1 MKFGLREICDVVLK
15 ARAPMKVGRKVFY
28 KDEPVLY
35 FDTLKTSTLEG
46 AASTVYATGG
56 RGNTRL
62 VAWDGERTVTFT
74 MEDALISPE
83 SLMILTGAGLIEASP
98 FNTIKQHM
106 IEQTDD
112 VEYVAGVPAGTDANG
127 DPTTATEECAY
138 VYLKNK
144 PYMGRKDSEG
154 KYLKDQHYIY
164 VMGTK
169 LGEVSTEP
177 YLPVIEDPKPM
188 YYGEKEVEREDGT
201 VETVYAWLEHNE
213 EAAAKGYSIE
223 KWQIKIAPHDY
234 GMTTASI
241 DGGDVVEGTA
251 AGIKYT
257 LDSVTDYVEE
267 HIFRNVFRNATV
279 VVDYYV
285 EKSANTKQIEIS
297 ADTFAGNFYLEAS
310 TLFRTQDGV
319 DLPAEFIIPNC
330 KMQSNFTFNMAAT
343 GDPSTFT
350 FTMDAFPAYTR
361 FDSTQKV
368 LCAIQIIE
376 DVLSDDLVR
385 TQTFHSAKHD
395 YVFDNSIH
403 NY

>member
-15 ARAPMKVGRKVFY
+15 ARAPMKIGRKVFY

-62 VAWDGERTVTFT
+62 IAWDGERTVTFT

-83 SLMILTGAGLIEASP
+83 SLMILTGAGLIEASEQ
-98 FNTIKQHM
+98 NTIKQHM

-112 VEYVAGVPAGTDANG
+112 VEYG
-127 DPTTATEECAY
+127 TEEGEHAF

-144 PYMGRKDSEG
+144 PYVG
-154 KYLKDQHYIY
+154 KKKPDGTYYKDQHYIY

-169 LGEVSTEP
+169 LGEANTEP
-177 YLPVIEDPKPM
+177 YLPVIEDAVPV
-188 YYGEKEVEREDGT
+188 YYGKNASGN
-201 VETVYAWLEHNE
+201 YAWIQTTEDDTVNPPEKYRITVKPHSYGWKPAGYNPDTGDIEEGKDTDIEYKIDSISDAKKEHE
-213 EAAAKGYSIE
+213 FAA
-223 KWQIKIAPHDY
+223 
-234 GMTTASI
+234 
-241 DGGDVVEGTA
+241 
-251 AGIKYT
+251 
-257 LDSVTDYVEE
+257 
-267 HIFRNVFRNATV
+267 VFTNATV
-279 VVDYYV
+279 IVDYYV
-285 EKSANTKQIEIS
+285 EKSAHTKQIEIA
-297 ADTFAGNFYLEAS
+297 ADAFGGNFYLEAS

-330 KMQSNFTFNMAAT
+330 KVQSNFTFNMAAT

-350 FTMDAFPAYTR
+350 FVMDAFPAYTR
-361 FDSTQKV
+361 FDSTKKV

-376 DVLSDDLVR
+376 DVVADDIVR
-385 TQTFHSAKHD
+385 TQTFHDLKHD
-395 YVFDNSIH
+395 AIFDGSIH

>member
-15 ARAPMKVGRKVFY
+15 ARAPMKIGRKVFY

-62 VAWDGERTVTFT
+62 IAWDGERTVTFT

-83 SLMILTGAGLIEASP
+83 SLMILTGAGLIEASEQ
-98 FNTIKQHM
+98 NTIKQHM

-112 VEYVAGVPAGTDANG
+112 VEYGVDEDGN
-127 DPTTATEECAY
+127 EYAY

-144 PYMGRKDSEG
+144 PYMGKKKPNGTE
-154 KYLKDQHYIY
+154 YYKDQHYIY

-169 LGEVSTEP
+169 LGEANTEP
-177 YLPVIEDPKPM
+177 YLPEIADSVPV
-188 YYGEKEVEREDGT
+188 YYGKNENGNYVWLETAEGDTVNPPEKYRIVIKRHAFGWQPAGYNPETGEIEEGKD
-201 VETVYAWLEHNE
+201 VETWYEIDSISDTKKEHE
-213 EAAAKGYSIE
+213 FAA
-223 KWQIKIAPHDY
+223 
-234 GMTTASI
+234 
-241 DGGDVVEGTA
+241 
-251 AGIKYT
+251 
-257 LDSVTDYVEE
+257 
-267 HIFRNVFRNATV
+267 VFTNATV
-279 VVDYYV
+279 IVDYYV

-297 ADTFAGNFYLEAS
+297 ADAFGGNFYLEAS

-330 KMQSNFTFNMAAT
+330 KVQSNFTFNMAAT

-361 FDSTQKV
+361 FDSTKKV

-376 DVLSDDLVR
+376 DIVSDDIVR
-385 TQTFHSAKHD
+385 TQTFHDLKHNA
-395 YVFDNSIH
+395 VFDAPIH

>member
-15 ARAPMKVGRKVFY
+15 ARAPMKIGRKVFY

-46 AASTVYATGG
+46 ASSTVYATGG
-56 RGNTRL
+56 RGNSRL
-62 VAWDGERTVTFT
+62 VAWDGERTLTFT

-83 SLMILTGAGLIEASP
+83 SLAILSGAGLIEASP
-98 FNTIKQHM
+98 ENTIKQHI

-112 VEYVAGVPAGTDANG
+112 VVYMEA
-127 DPTTATEECAY
+127 ATSNTGEELGECAY

-144 PYMGRKDSEG
+144 PYVGPQKSDNS
-154 KYLKDQHYIY
+154 YLKNEHYIY

-169 LGEVSTEP
+169 LGEANTEP
-177 YLPVIEDPKPM
+177 YLPVIEKPM
-188 YYGEKEVEREDGT
+188 PVYWGVLKGTREYGWIEWVEGDS
-201 VETVYAWLEHNE
+201 HP
-213 EAAAKGYSIE
+213 IE
-223 KWQIKIAPHDY
+223 KWRIVVAPHAY
-234 GMTTASI
+234 GTKST
-241 DGGDVVEGTA
+241 VVYDNQGAHVETEEDA
-251 AGIKYT
+251 IKYKFNNT
-257 LDSVTDYVEE
+257 ADEQLD
-267 HIFRNVFRNATV
+267 HVFKLVFSNATV
-279 VVDYYV
+279 IVDYYT
-285 EKSANTKQIEIS
+285 EKTANTKQIEIT
-297 ADTFAGNFYLEAS
+297 ADTFGGNFYLEAS

-330 KMQSNFTFNMAAT
+330 KVQSNFTFSMAAS

-361 FDSTQKV
+361 FDSTKKV
-368 LCAIQIIE
+368 LCAIQLIE

-385 TQTFHSAKHD
+385 NQTFHDLEHNAF
-395 YVFDNSIH
+395 FDDAIH